1 MRTHHLQASC
11 GERWLARGL
20 RAVFIAALVVGSLAV
35 WNDEAGAQ
43 TIETAR
49 QAQLLEHAAPHTL
62 LPRSAPA
69 PVDHGSLAVQP
80 ADECCVDR

>member
-1 MRTHHLQASC
+1 MRTHHVQASC

-20 RAVFIAALVVGSLAV
+20 RAVFIAALVAGSLAV
-35 WNDEAGAQ
+35 WNEEAGAQ

-49 QAQLLEHAAPHTL
+49 QAQCLARTAAHTL

-69 PVDHGSLAVQP
+69 PVDQGSLAAQR
-80 ADECCVDR
+80 ADEGSVDR